1 MAVEDM
7 LKPGE
12 EDWKGALVN
21 LAKRFDQID
30 AAVVMDTLRKED
42 GHAGRTAQA
51 LRKLAPASASAKAP
65 SLAPAVVAA
74 KAPSPAPTVAA
85 KKAVAPV
92 PAAVNAP
99 TPTKAAA
106 KAKEAPPSQTVAK
119 ASESPPSRLPPSQAK
134 ATAKEVPPSQPAPA
148 SSAASSSRPVDSKL
162 IFVAALQADIQ
173 QITDLVK
180 SGADINARYT
190 GRPNK
195 TADKIIDAT
204 PLHLVVTMGK
214 ANVAQ
219 ALLDHGADFEA
230 KMRRALGS
238 SKPPEEQYSEMT
250 PLHLAAMEGH
260 ASIVDMLL
268 TKGADKAARMVLVER
283 KGDDRKERAITPL
296 EIANDMASKGHSR
309 DAVISLLTK

>member
-12 EDWKGALVN
+12 EEWKGALVN

-30 AAVVMDTLRKED
+30 AAVVMDTLRKEA

-51 LRKLAPASASAKAP
+51 LRKLPASASTTAP
-65 SLAPAVVAA
+65 SPAPAVVA
-74 KAPSPAPTVAA
+74 T
-85 KKAVAPV
+85 KAVAPI

-99 TPTKAAA
+99 TPTKAKA
-106 KAKEAPPSQTVAK
+106 KAKEAPPSKTVAK
-119 ASESPPSRLPPSQAK
+119 ASEAPPSRPPPSQANAK
-134 ATAKEVPPSQPAPA
+134 AKEVPPSQPAPA
-148 SSAASSSRPVDSKL
+148 SSDASSSRAVDSKL
-162 IFVAALQADIQ
+162 IFVAALQEDIQ
-173 QITDLVK
+173 QITNLVK

-214 ANVAQ
+214 ANVAKV
-219 ALLDHGADFEA
+219 LLDHGADFEA

-238 SKPPEEQYSEMT
+238 GKPPEEQYSEMT

-260 ASIVDMLL
+260 TSIVDMLL

-283 KGDDRKERAITPL
+283 KGDDRQERAITPL

-309 DAVISLLTK
+309 DSVISLLTK